1 MYMNA
6 ITVNYA
12 EVGDD
17 HLPKSFGLVRNIDLD
32 NQTVYNSNITEIT
45 GTNYSIL
52 QGRDIGTKDII
63 VSSDTKSSRLL
74 SNFTSG
80 PTSWINHRIPDSDST
95 AYIFYKDDGYYYKMV
110 EDENGRPVQT
120 KYAPYAY
127 LTNVKDNAG
136 IQPYCEATIETPVAL
151 QVSAGSVKAVIDDT
165 PVEIAPVS
173 SSLSL
178 QLENA
183 NDDNFTS
190 QSVTESEYTIG
201 SDFNLENIE
210 WTRDTQAV
218 SPWLSDNK
226 IIKSSKTVNGMV
238 NQIKQLAGNNLVK
251 IFRKRLDYNVKFN
264 FNGNATFDTV
274 GTYCNGKEESSF
286 NSGTKTLVIPNVK
299 YGRTLLQYSDFFGGI
314 IDGTVFSP
322 VSIPN
327 PFNGN
332 SGEVTVT
339 INVTDTVDYIKF
351 TGWKGNSLVTED
363 LPLSH
368 GYINQQPTQYKPDIN
383 LAYLSR
389 IDVTGNGGLLT
400 WKSANI
406 FERHRQICHR
416 KYERTNTFG
425 DFDKNCRQTINE
437 TIVND
442 SIYVPNSD
450 YEKGFFDR
458 YLWKEYWDYSQENLV
473 SKTFVAT
480 AHYNNIPAAIQVTA
494 PSSTA
499 VASANQVVSFEGA
512 YYVANPDMKSQV
524 ESLVSNVTVNV
535 QKVITRYTN
544 WSTTR
549 YQTYY
554 EVTEDIP
561 NSSTQT
567 SHQDTTGAIS
577 VGAGTSYIYT
587 PRTAAINIYGLDS
600 QVTSIVSTDP
610 NITVQLSSQY
620 LDSGTNSLVVNITYN
635 VSAGFSLT
643 SMSPFDYSRSG
654 TEIISSDTWNQV
666 LTYKFFN

>member
-17 HLPKSFGLVRNIDLD
+17 HLPKSFGIVRNIDLD

-52 QGRDIGTKDII
+52 QSRDIGTKDII

-95 AYIFYKDDGYYYKMV
+95 AYIFYKDDGYYYKII
-110 EDENGRPVQT
+110 EDENGRPVQE

-136 IQPYCEATIETPVAL
+136 IQPYCEATIETPVTL
-151 QVSAGSVKAVIDDT
+151 QVSAGSVKAVIDNT
-165 PVEIAPVS
+165 PVEIASVS

-210 WTRDTQAV
+210 WTRDTQTV

-226 IIKSSKTVNGMV
+226 IIKSSKTVNGMI

-264 FNGNATFDTV
+264 FDGNATFDTV

-286 NSGTKTLVIPNVK
+286 NSGTKTLIIPNVK
-299 YGRTLLQYSDFFGGI
+299 YGRTLLRYSDFFGGI

-339 INVTDTVDYIKF
+339 INVTDTVDYIRF
-351 TGWKGNSLVTED
+351 TGWRGNSLVTED
-363 LPLSH
+363 LPFSH
-368 GYINQQPTQYKPDIN
+368 GYINQQPTQYSPDIN
-383 LAYLSR
+383 LTYLNR

-406 FERHRQICHR
+406 FERHRQIYHR
-416 KYERTNTFG
+416 KYERINAVG
-425 DFDKNCRQTINE
+425 DFDKNCRQTIDE
-437 TIVND
+437 TIVDD
-442 SIYVPNSD
+442 SIYVPKYD
-450 YEKGFFDR
+450 YEKGAIV
-458 YLWKEYWDYSQENLV
+458 YKWKEYWDYSQENLV

-480 AHYNNIPAAIQVTA
+480 AHYNNIPAAVSVTN
-494 PSSTA
+494 PSDTA
-499 VASANQVVSFEGA
+499 AASNNQVVLFEGA
-512 YYVANPDMKSQV
+512 YYVADTNMKSLV
-524 ESLVSNVTVNV
+524 ESLVSGVTATVRKEIVRNVAWE
-535 QKVITRYTN
+535 ITIL
-544 WSTTR
+544 
-549 YQTYY
+549 QTYY
-554 EVTEDIP
+554 KM
-561 NSSTQT
+561 N
-567 SHQDTTGAIS
+567 TTKD
-577 VGAGTSYIYT
+577 GTSVTYT
-587 PRTAAINIYGLDS
+587 PKFAEITISGISS
-600 QVTSIVSTDP
+600 QVTSVESSDP
-610 NITVQLSSQY
+610 NLTAQLSSQA
-620 LDSGTNSLVVNITYN
+620 LSGTDINITIHYE
-635 VSAGFSLT
+635 VPDGYSL
-643 SMSPFDYSRSG
+643 SS
-654 TEIISSDTWNQV
+654 TEHQPSLDVNSSIHASDWNKTV
-666 LTYKFFN
+666 TYKFFN